1 MSVRLPEPKTIARL
15 VSFVTRT
22 MCGLEF
28 VPASPGDP
36 VPACWRLAL
45 LPIAGKRPLTVALF
59 SDRAGCHALGAAL
72 AGLPPDQV
80 DEPVV
85 EDSLRELLNMAAG
98 QLRREL
104 VPDQPL
110 GLPRVVTI
118 ESMTHEM
125 RDAMVNGIHLRSV
138 GSVPLFIWITEG
150 ALSSAM
156 VA

>member
-1 MSVRLPEPKTIARL
+1 MPRRLDASTIARL

-59 SDRAGCHALGAAL
+59 SDRNGCRALGAAL
-72 AGLPPDQV
+72 TGSAPDQV
-80 DEPVV
+80 DEATI

-98 QLRREL
+98 QIRREL
-104 VPDQPL
+104 VPEQPL
-110 GLPRVVTI
+110 GLPRIVGL
-118 ESMTHEM
+118 ESMSEPM
-125 RDAMVNGIHLRSV
+125 RQAMVHGLHLRSV
-138 GSVPLFIWITEG
+138 GSVPLFIWVTEG
-150 ALSSAM
+150 VLTTSM

>member
-1 MSVRLPEPKTIARL
+1 MLRLPDANTIARL

-36 VPACWRLAL
+36 IPACWRLAL
-45 LPIAGKRPLTVALF
+45 LPIAGARPLTVALF
-59 SDRAGCHALGAAL
+59 SDKSGCHALGAAL
-72 AGLPPDQV
+72 ASIPPEQV
-80 DEPVV
+80 DDGVV

-98 QLRREL
+98 QIRREI

-110 GLPRVVTI
+110 GLPRIVGAETMS
-118 ESMTHEM
+118 EPM
-125 RDAMVNGIHLRSV
+125 RQAMINGIHLKSV
-138 GSVPLFIWITEG
+138 GSVPLFIWVTEG
-150 ALSSAM
+150 VVPTKM